1 MEVYRQA
8 LFAAVDAGNKSL
20 LEQVS
25 PEIAKLKSTEIKSL
39 IKDLEKQFSIKQIS
53 WLHVNLNENN
63 QIALS
68 SEEAEERLLAE
79 NNIKGNSRD
88 YVVKGESL
96 KAIRDKKLY
105 RDNYFTFEQYCKAV
119 FQIDE
124 NTSRKWMLSSQIY
137 NKLRESFP
145 EEQLPA
151 NFYIASELIPV
162 RTVPVEDFWTSILE
176 RSEQLGV
183 EITGRFVSKMYAQLR
198 VDTQDIEVIPVG
210 SIVAIN
216 HYKHNAQSRFRMWG
230 RVEDFEQGRYHLYVG
245 KPKLLSSIPLAVER
259 MDEEEIHN
267 TVIELSMREDKFIS
281 GVAQSFFLFQEYND
295 AEINYIKQL
304 AHVNDGY

>member
-1 MEVYRQA
+1 MEAYKQA

-25 PEIAKLKSTEIKSL
+25 PEIAKLKAAEVKSL

-68 SEEAEERLLAE
+68 TEEANERLLAE

-105 RDNYFTFEQYCKAV
+105 RDSYFSFEQYCKAV

-124 NTSRKWMLSSQIY
+124 NTSRKWMLSAQIY
-137 NKLRESFP
+137 NRLKESFA
-145 EEQLPA
+145 EELLPA

-162 RTVPVEDFWTSILE
+162 RIISIEDFWSLILE
-176 RSEQLGV
+176 KSEQLGI
-183 EITGRFVSKMYAQLR
+183 EITGRFVSKVYAQLKI
-198 VDTQDIEVIPVG
+198 DTQDIELVPVG

-245 KPKLLSSIPLAVER
+245 KPKLLTSIPLAIEKI
-259 MDEEEIHN
+259 DEEEIHN
-267 TVIELSMREDKFIS
+267 IVIELSMYEDKFIS

-304 AHVNDGY
+304 RYVNDGD